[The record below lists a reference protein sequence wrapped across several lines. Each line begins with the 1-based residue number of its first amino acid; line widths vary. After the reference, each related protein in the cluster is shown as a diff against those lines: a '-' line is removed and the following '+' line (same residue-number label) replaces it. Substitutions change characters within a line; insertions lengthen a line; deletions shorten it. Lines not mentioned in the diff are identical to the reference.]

1 MRCHYCEEE
10 ATFAAEKGGVKV
22 GLCTDHFRERL
33 ERISDSEELASLED
47 QLDVTRTD

>member
-1 MRCHYCEEE
+1 MRCHYCENE
-10 ATFAAEKGGVKV
+10 ATFAAEKGGIKV

-33 ERISDSEELASLED
+33 EAISDSAELADLEE

>member
-10 ATFAAEKGGVKV
+10 AAFAAGKGGVKV

-33 ERISDSEELASLED
+33 EVINDSEELASLED

>member
-1 MRCHYCEEE
+1 MRCHYCEDE

-22 GLCTDHFRERL
+22 GLCTDHFRDRL
-33 ERISDSEELASLED
+33 ERINDSDELAALEE